1 MAGLR
6 RVHVRYFWVAFL
18 GRFNVLARIVAYVAD
33 AAKVVV
39 HLVEQSERHVDG
51 RLLQS
56 LVSQCGKPT
65 LNRHSVYIGEDVIA
79 NVGR

>member
-6 RVHVRYFWVAFL
+6 RVNVRYFWVALL
-18 GRFNVLARIVAYVAD
+18 GRFNVLQGLWLYVAD

-56 LVSQCGKPT
+56 PCQPM
-65 LNRHSVYIGEDVIA
+65 R
-79 NVGR
+79 